1 MNRYQQEVAYF
12 DRRRFLA
19 LRALTFLGVAA
30 LVAAALWAAG
40 PPVQQWW
47 DTLFG
52 RMHADAGPARK
63 EPAHVATP
71 NPKPA
76 ASATAAVAQ
85 MDAVAGTE
93 SSIASAPQR
102 LHLISASPGRSA
114 REGVARI
121 GTDPENPQTYVA
133 GAILVN
139 GARLAEIHTDRV
151 VLERG
156 KEKVALFLASAQ
168 VQAQGSVDVA
178 TVPAMPSSPPPV
190 ELLGVDRLG
199 EVIRAMSYYEDD
211 LLQGLQVFPGR
222 EAGTFARLG
231 LKPADVIVSID
242 SVAVTDAKDALEYLQ
257 SLTQGAA
264 VSVRVR
270 RDSAFHVLSLDG
282 TLVEAANSRSNT
294 PAQPAPQDLARTF
307 Q

>member
-1 MNRYQQEVAYF
+1 M
-12 DRRRFLA
+12 
-19 LRALTFLGVAA
+19 
-30 LVAAALWAAG
+30 
-40 PPVQQWW
+40 
-47 DTLFG
+47 
-52 RMHADAGPARK
+52 DAG
-63 EPAHVATP
+63 
-71 NPKPA
+71 
-76 ASATAAVAQ
+76 
-85 MDAVAGTE
+85 AGTE
-93 SSIASAPQR
+93 SSIASTPQS
-102 LHLISASPGRSA
+102 LHLISTSPGRNA

-121 GTDPENPQTYVA
+121 GTNPENPQTYVA

-139 GARLAEIHTDRV
+139 GARLAEIHSDHV

-156 KEKVALFLASAQ
+156 KEKVSLFLASAQ
-168 VQAQGSVDVA
+168 MQAQGSVDVA

-231 LKPADVIVSID
+231 LKPADIIVSID

-270 RDSAFHVLSLDG
+270 RDSVFHVLSLDG

-294 PAQPAPQDLARTF
+294 PAPPDLARTF